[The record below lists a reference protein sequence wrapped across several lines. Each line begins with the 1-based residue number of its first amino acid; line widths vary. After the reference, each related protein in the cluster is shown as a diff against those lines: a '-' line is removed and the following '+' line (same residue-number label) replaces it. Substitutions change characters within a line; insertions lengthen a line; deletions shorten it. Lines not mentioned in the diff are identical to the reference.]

1 MSANMNY
8 MDTMNNTQ
16 NQQSIMPADFPA
28 DMDNTQAQKL
38 NFLNEKLNQASA
50 PSVAPVITHKYGFTG
65 GPLDKFPAKRFS
77 NEGLSQPPRAQAADP
92 TWHSSPQPP
101 VDYTLES
108 FLERPSQ
115 PFEASV
121 AGPFYPGYMDHTHD
135 HQRFNAEMLNIYD
148 TPARQYSHMNLGG
161 PQHQVH
167 PYGRRPTSER
177 DNVDITRTKRF
188 EPYGRV
194 NVDTTQEKMFQ
205 PYGPQRS
212 YTIHGQGHFSE
223 SVDHDY
229 VAPPTLP
236 ITPQLSHTINTRKPV
251 VKLPVIEA
259 THTANTQQPSDSAS
273 SDSDLKYDHETCV
286 KMADLAIKTRD
297 HSLDPTTLGEAEA
310 KFRSQADQ
318 ILNVLTRMD
327 QTIHRFMPD
336 KTIYVGYGL
345 DKVEEKF
352 AGLRQRIVKQETLD
366 PREIA
371 RIALHGEY
379 IAPVHE
385 LFFVDS
391 EEDLEE
397 MLRVMEACIVVDS
410 NSTRPNEPAL
420 SVDTEGDISLLQ
432 ILVHA
437 AKKVYLVDFTK
448 LGELVFSTSVSTGQ
462 GVEISLKSVF
472 ESPSILKL
480 FWDVRSDSALF
491 HKFHDVTLRCV
502 LDVQLMDLVTRR
514 GYKGGKGRSKKKILR
529 DHKTVKAMGQAFHER
544 CTEIPLDV
552 RREWLSTKDFGKLAM
567 GLTGYETT
575 QRFYDASG
583 GIYAIAVKM
592 MAEEGIAAASSGS
605 DSEGTSATNT
615 TSTSTSTSASY
626 TAPVEKPENTVFPF
640 DVRPLPQ
647 FLETYA
653 SNDVTALPVLYD
665 HHSKHATWN
674 AEVEDHVWLHSE
686 KRLRDARVPGS
697 GERLKGNENLAPEG
711 WFEVEF
717 LKGLDA

>member
-8 MDTMNNTQ
+8 MDTMSNTQ
-16 NQQSIMPADFPA
+16 NQQSIMSSDSLA

-50 PSVAPVITHKYGFTG
+50 PSVAPVITHKYGFSG
-65 GPLDKFPAKRFS
+65 GPLDKFPAMRFS

-115 PFEASV
+115 SFEASV

-177 DNVDITRTKRF
+177 DNVDTTRTKRF

-251 VKLPVIEA
+251 VKLPIIEA

-273 SDSDLKYDHETCV
+273 SDSDLKNDHETCV

-480 FWDVRSDSALF
+480 FWDVRRDSAMF

-605 DSEGTSATNT
+605 DSEGTSAANT